1 MPRDGF
7 APPNPKERIYSPP
20 RLSYLRYRDKN
31 PAKARHYSDHTG
43 HQVAVHMVV
52 SIRKPQSRSRDLH
65 PKAPNLNALYLH
77 SEKGGPATPVV
88 FINNPSA

>member
-1 MPRDGF
+1 MIYEKSPAEARLCTTWPK
-7 APPNPKERIYSPP
+7 PPQETEY
-20 RLSYLRYRDKN
+20 
-31 PAKARHYSDHTG
+31 
-43 HQVAVHMVV
+43 AVHIVV

-65 PKAPNLNALYLH
+65 PKAPNLDALYLH